1 MRACMQT
8 CRHAELQACRIA
20 GMQTCRNAE
29 MQACRHED
37 MQTYAEMQNCR
48 HADMQKFRTA
58 LTRSVWPR
66 PVLKL
71 RILVW
76 LATSSAGKRGLGM
89 VGHVK

>member
-1 MRACMQT
+1 MQACMQT
-8 CRHAELQACRIA
+8 CRHAELQACRHA
-20 GMQTCRNAE
+20 DAE

-58 LTRSVWPR
+58 LARSVWPR
-66 PVLKL
+66 RVLKL

-76 LATSSAGKRGLGM
+76 LATSSVEKRGLGM
-89 VGHVK
+89 VGHVKC

>member
-1 MRACMQT
+1 MTSAYAGVYANM
-8 CRHAELQACRIA
+8 QACRIA

-58 LTRSVWPR
+58 LTRS
-66 PVLKL
+66 
-71 RILVW
+71 
-76 LATSSAGKRGLGM
+76 ATPDAEKCDLSMLG
-89 VGHVK
+89 HSKCCT